1 MTYREIAETFQE
13 LYGISCKPCWIAH
26 MKALLGLIPDREAR
40 AYPCPT
46 KYRARIA
53 QLILWGA
60 DSVGGFR
67 APLLLNHRNRNPVH
81 QTTSEN

>member
-1 MTYREIAETFQE
+1 MTYREIAETFQD

-26 MKALLGLIPDREAR
+26 MKTLLGLIPDREAR

-53 QLILWGA
+53 QLILW
-60 DSVGGFR
+60 DV
-67 APLLLNHRNRNPVH
+67 
-81 QTTSEN
+81 

>member
-40 AYPCPT
+40 AYPSNQIPGKNCT
-46 KYRARIA
+46 AHSLGR
-53 QLILWGA
+53 
-60 DSVGGFR
+60 
-67 APLLLNHRNRNPVH
+67 
-81 QTTSEN
+81 